1 MLKSFLFYFYR
12 LFGPKTTQEI
22 LEDLIKEM
30 NRKDYRDGPNFQG
43 AKLEVESL
51 ESMFKQNH
59 S

>member
-12 LFGPKTTQEI
+12 LFRPKTIQEI

-30 NRKDYRDGPNFQG
+30 NRKDYRDGPNFQV

-51 ESMFKQNH
+51 ESIFKQN
-59 S
+59 SS